1 MVSPNEETGRS
12 EDELQYLV
20 TLGQCEAPPR
30 LIKAPMQM
38 KMALLAYC
46 FNRQF

>member
-12 EDELQYLV
+12 EDEQQYLV
-20 TLGQCEAPPR
+20 ALGQCEVPQR
-30 LIKAPMQM
+30 LIKAPVQM
-38 KMALLAYC
+38 IMALLAYC